1 MKGTGKGRK
10 GDGGWTRDLMPRHTL
25 FVGGIDF
32 SVKIDELRA
41 SLYEL
46 FSPYGDVI
54 EIIATKTKR
63 KDNRRRIGTAF
74 IVFGEISQATGA
86 KNSLNGIQ
94 FYKFPLRIDYSK
106 TKSDATAIFDG
117 TYKPRKSVEAQKAKF
132 LEKRAKKEA
141 SKITLPNNRGK
152 PMGKLL
158 VENLPDDI
166 QGNMLDK
173 LFGQYHGFKE
183 TELIRSKNVA
193 FISYETEGNAL
204 KARDGLDN
212 FHISEHNKIAVSV
225 AK

>member
-1 MKGTGKGRK
+1 MKGSGKGRK

-25 FVGGIDF
+25 FVGGIDY

-46 FSPYGDVI
+46 FSPYGEVI
-54 EIIATKTKR
+54 EIVATKTKR

-74 IVFGEISQATGA
+74 IVFSDIAQATVA
-86 KNSLNGIQ
+86 KKTLNGIQ

-106 TKSDATAIFDG
+106 TKSDATAILDG
-117 TYKPRKSVEAQKAKF
+117 SYKPRKSVEAQKAKF

-141 SKITLPNNRGK
+141 SKVTLSARGK
-152 PMGKLL
+152 PTGKLL
-158 VENLPDDI
+158 VENLPEDI

-183 TELIRSKNVA
+183 IELIRSKNVA
-193 FISYETEGNAL
+193 FIYYETESNAL

-212 FHISEHNKIAVSV
+212 FHISENNKIAVSV